1 MRELGTDTRLSCD
14 HCGTDSP
21 QLRETTDNHDAV
33 TCAACFIGSPL
44 HRKGLAFADLPLAQ
58 EKME

>member
-1 MRELGTDTRLSCD
+1 MTDTRLSCD
-14 HCGTDSP
+14 HCSTDSP

-44 HRKGLAFADLPLAQ
+44 HRKGLVFADLPLAQ
-58 EKME
+58 EASE

>member
-1 MRELGTDTRLSCD
+1 MNRLACD

-33 TCAACFIGSPL
+33 TCAACFIGSPM
-44 HRKGLAFADLPLAQ
+44 HRRGLVFNNLPLAQ
-58 EKME
+58 EASE